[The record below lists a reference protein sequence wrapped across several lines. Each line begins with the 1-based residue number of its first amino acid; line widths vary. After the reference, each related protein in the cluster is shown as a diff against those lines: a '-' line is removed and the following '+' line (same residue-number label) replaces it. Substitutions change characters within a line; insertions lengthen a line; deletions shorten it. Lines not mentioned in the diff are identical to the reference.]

1 MGKLY
6 SGSICLTDIP
16 KEKITTSEKNGKKY
30 LNINIWVNDDVDEY
44 GQIGSLQISQTK
56 DEREAKVKKV
66 YIGNLKEPKRAAA
79 AEQPSQPDLPSVS
92 APPDIES
99 LPF

>member
-1 MGKLY
+1 MSKLY

-30 LNINIWVNDDVDEY
+30 LNINIWVNDEVDNY
-44 GQIGSLQISQTK
+44 GNLGSIQVSQTK

-66 YIGNLKEPKRAAA
+66 YIGNFKEPKPIAT
-79 AEQPSQPDLPSVS
+79 EQPTQPNLPTVS
-92 APPDIES
+92 APDAVDD